1 MAEGTINLPEGF
13 VLEEEPVSVPE
24 GFVLEDAPSTQEQ
37 EGSILEKLY
46 GASMRGWMGLG
57 EAALERPKRIVSQI
71 KMLNVSMAAEDVLK
85 EKDPVKRQTLISAMA
100 DLEGFYDNLAGELG
114 KAGKIHRRGQATIL
128 KNHPEWES
136 EPPKS
141 FVDLLSRPDKLAVT
155 LAESMP
161 ILLSAGI
168 LTAAG
173 QPQIGVAMMYTVEGQ
188 EAYDQAIADGASE
201 EDAVVADVIYG
212 TVSAALE
219 QMQLAGIMKIGRGM
233 FRQLANRTAQKVTRK
248 GLKALTMDVIKVAG
262 KEALEEMSQG
272 TWGEVT
278 AKIVYDKSVPEGV
291 AGFMDRRA
299 QEGLIGAAMGIIP
312 GAGGAAAGAMQAKV
326 QAKLSKEKVTQPS
339 TDEIISSIAEI
350 HNREGGSTISL
361 ITGQSITEGYA
372 VAIKE
377 SVEEV
382 IPFEQIT
389 DEQLK
394 AYKEKHK
401 AILAEDPKRTIG
413 TWVSDGKTYLDISTV
428 VPTQAEAE
436 KIGRATNQ
444 KAIFD
449 LGAKQ
454 DIAIVGEFA
463 GLSREALETIQSVKD
478 GIEKGTFTEQEGQAL
493 LDQFRKLAKEKKEAL
508 ITPVVEGK
516 TLVDIQKKLDR
527 AYRENDAVAFN
538 RILEEELAPLPP
550 EKAKNILQGHAEVLQ
565 MEMKKRKVKPKK
577 ITKKRA
583 YAMGHQ
589 IPETLGWDEE
599 QRRDFME
606 QTVGVRTMKGM
617 SLEKARTFAMALD
630 EKLEEAGLKYEPP
643 VIPANELVETLE
655 RTKKVT
661 AEDPI
666 KALNRRGIYKL
677 RHALKSGVMSFTYGL
692 ERIERFIE
700 GLDGH
705 KEGAHYEHIW
715 RPMKEADE
723 TSIENTNREVAEFI
737 SYLESQ
743 GIDTAIWLGKL
754 DLMPGTK
761 IELTASQRV
770 GIHLLS
776 QNKNGMRYLTKGM
789 NLSLKEINAAK
800 KFMGEDEIRIANW
813 LSEQYEAQWPIIQ
826 QAAAQAGIDPVT
838 LKKEYRYSPL
848 VRTDV
853 ELEEQ
858 TDFLSELAEQFRQ
871 ESFSPEKGMLE
882 KRKEKAVGRIELDAF
897 VIYMHNIARVQR
909 FIAMAPV
916 ANKVGKILNNR
927 KFKQAL
933 NDRTFNQG
941 NKLLNSWMKDAVRG
955 TSSSNTTSL
964 GRAIAILRRNGILYA
979 IGYNL
984 PSSLRQTLSMSN
996 AMAVD
1001 PLMLK
1006 YNPGNIAKAM
1016 TPWGYKK
1023 IESFVFDRSK
1033 LVETRSYDRDLRQ
1046 KWNRQALKKKLR
1058 RKAPWSKKVMR
1069 WIRWMDKHTTVTAW
1083 KSLYDVGMEKF
1094 DGNETQA
1101 INYADKWISRTQPM
1115 ANAKDLP
1122 QYFRGGQLEKLLTT
1136 FQNQINN
1143 NGNFYMYDIL
1153 GAKKAGQISWSM
1165 VGYRTMFSYV
1175 LPAIMFGMIGRAG
1188 PPRTLKNV
1196 IVDLLTYPIAPV
1208 VVIGRWIDRIVRGWG
1223 QTETVAEIGPEAFV
1237 KFGRAAL
1244 ERDVKKAIKYAL
1256 QTIGGFT
1263 GRIPA
1268 QAIRTT
1274 EGMMDLVS
1282 GETKDPRRL
1291 IYSKWAIK
1299 QGKPKKKKG
1308 IYRRTR

>member
-13 VLEEEPVSVPE
+13 VLEEDPISTPE
-24 GFVLEDAPSTQEQ
+24 GFVLTDAPSVQEQ
-37 EGSILEKLY
+37 EGSILDKLY
-46 GASMRGWMGLG
+46 GASMRGWMRLG
-57 EAALERPKRIVSQI
+57 AAAVDMPKHVTKQI
-71 KMLNVSMAAEDVLK
+71 KTLNVAMAAEDVLR

-100 DLEGFYDNLAGELG
+100 DLEGFYDNLANELG
-114 KAGKIHRRGQATIL
+114 KAGKIHRTGQAAIL
-128 KNHPEWES
+128 RNHPEWES

-141 FVDLLSRPDKLAVT
+141 FIDLLSRPDKLAVT

-173 QPQIGVAMMYTVEGQ
+173 QPQIGVAMMYAAEGQ
-188 EAYDQAIADGASE
+188 EAYDRAIADGASE
-201 EDAVVADVIYG
+201 EDAETAYVIYG
-212 TVSAALE
+212 TVAAALE
-219 QMQLAGIMKIGRGM
+219 QMQLAGIMKIGKGM
-233 FRQLANRTAQKVTRK
+233 YRQLANRTAQKVTRK

-278 AKIVYDKSVPEGV
+278 AKIVYDKSVPEGL

-326 QAKLSKEKVTQPS
+326 QAKLSTEKVTQPS

-361 ITGQSITEGYA
+361 ITGQPITEGYA

-377 SVEEV
+377 SVEEI

-389 DEQLK
+389 DEQIK
-394 AYKEKHK
+394 EYKEKHK
-401 AILAEDPKRTIG
+401 TILAEDPKRTIG

-428 VPTQAEAE
+428 LPTQAEAE

-449 LGAKQ
+449 LRAKQ
-454 DIAIVGEFA
+454 DIV
-463 GLSREALETIQSVKD
+463 
-478 GIEKGTFTEQEGQAL
+478 
-493 LDQFRKLAKEKKEAL
+493 
-508 ITPVVEGK
+508 ITPKEEAPIVEGK

-527 AYRENDAVAFN
+527 AYRENDVVAFD
-538 RILEEELAPLPP
+538 RILEKELAPLPP
-550 EKAKNILQGHAEVLQ
+550 EKAKNILQGHAEMLQ
-565 MEMKKRKVKPKK
+565 MEMKERKAKLKK
-577 ITKKRA
+577 ITKKKA

-606 QTVGVRTMKGM
+606 QTIGVRSMKGIGM
-617 SLEKARTFAMALD
+617 GRARTFAMALD
-630 EKLEEAGLKYEPP
+630 KKLEEAGLKYEPP

-655 RTKKVT
+655 RTRKVT

-666 KALNRRGIYKL
+666 KSLNRRGIYKL

-705 KEGAHYEHIW
+705 TEGLHYEHIW

-723 TSIENTNREVAEFI
+723 NAIENTNREVAEFI
-737 SYLESQ
+737 SHLESQ

-761 IELTASQRV
+761 IELTASQRI

-776 QNKNGMRYLTKGM
+776 QNKNGMRYLTTGM

-800 KFMGEDEIRIANW
+800 GFMSGDEIRIADW

-826 QAAAQAGIDPVT
+826 QAAAQAGIDPVV

-848 VRTDV
+848 IRTDV

-882 KRKEKAVGRIELDAF
+882 ERKAKAVGRIELDAF

-909 FIAMAPV
+909 FIAMAPA
-916 ANKVGKILNNR
+916 ANKVGRILNNR

-1006 YNPGNIAKAM
+1006 YNPGNIARAM

-1023 IESFVFDRSK
+1023 IESFVFERSQ
-1033 LVETRSYDRDLRQ
+1033 LIETRSYDRDLRQ
-1046 KWNRQALKKKLR
+1046 KWNRQALRKKLR
-1058 RKAPWSKKVMR
+1058 RKAPWSKKVMT

-1094 DGNETQA
+1094 NGDETQA

-1175 LPAIMFGMIGRAG
+1175 LPAMMFGMIGRAG
-1188 PPRTLKNV
+1188 PPRTIKDV
-1196 IVDLLTYPIAPV
+1196 IIDLLTYPVAPLV
-1208 VVIGRWIDRIVRGWG
+1208 VMGRWIDRIIRGWG
-1223 QTETVAEIGPEAFV
+1223 QTETVAEIGPESLV

-1244 ERDVKKAIKYAL
+1244 ERDVKKTIKYAL
-1256 QTIGGFT
+1256 QAIGGFT

-1274 EGMMDLVS
+1274 EGMMDLIS

-1291 IYSKWAIK
+1291 IYSKWALE
-1299 QGKPKKKKG
+1299 QGKPPEQTG
-1308 IYRRTR
+1308 TYRRTY

>member
-13 VLEEEPVSVPE
+13 VLEEDPISVPE
-24 GFVLEDAPSTQEQ
+24 NFVLEDAPSTQEQ
-37 EGSILEKLY
+37 EGNILEKLY
-46 GASMRGWMGLG
+46 GASMRGWMRLG
-57 EAALERPKRIVSQI
+57 AAALDIPKHVTKQV
-71 KMLNVSMAAEDVLK
+71 KMLNVSFVADAALHQ
-85 EKDPVKRQTLISAMA
+85 KDPVKRQILINTMA
-100 DLEGFYDNLAGELG
+100 DLEGFYDNLADELG
-114 KAGKIHRRGQATIL
+114 KAGKVHRMGQATIL

-141 FVDLLSRPDKLAVT
+141 FIDLLSRPDKLAIS
-155 LAESMP
+155 LAESTP

-173 QPQIGVAMMYTVEGQ
+173 QPQIGVAMMYAAEGQ
-188 EAYDQAIADGASE
+188 EAYDTAIADGASE
-201 EDAVVADVIYG
+201 EDAETAYVVYG
-212 TVSAALE
+212 TVAAALE
-219 QMQLAGIMKIGRGM
+219 QMQLQGIMKIGRGM
-233 FRQLANRTAQKVTRK
+233 FRQLVNRTAQKVTRK
-248 GLKALTMDVIKVAG
+248 GLAALTMDVIKVAG

-272 TWGEVT
+272 TWGEIT
-278 AKIVYDKSVPEGV
+278 AKIIYDKSVPEGL
-291 AGFMDRRA
+291 AGFIDRRA

-312 GAGGAAAGAMQAKV
+312 GAGGAVAGKMQAKV
-326 QAKLSKEKVTQPS
+326 QAKLSTEKVTEPS
-339 TDEIISSIAEI
+339 SDEIISSIAEI

-361 ITGQSITEGYA
+361 ITGQPITEGYA
-372 VAIKE
+372 VAIEKAT
-377 SVEEV
+377 EEI

-401 AILAEDPKRTIG
+401 DILAEDPKRTIG

-436 KIGRATNQ
+436 KIARATNQ
-444 KAIFD
+444 KAIYD

-454 DIAIVGEFA
+454 DIVIAPENKV
-463 GLSREALETIQSVKD
+463 LTN
-478 GIEKGTFTEQEGQAL
+478 
-493 LDQFRKLAKEKKEAL
+493 
-508 ITPVVEGK
+508 
-516 TLVDIQKKLDR
+516 IQKKLDE
-527 AYRENDAVAFN
+527 AYRNNDTEAFD
-538 RILEEELAPLPP
+538 RILEKELAPLPP
-550 EKAKNILQGHAEVLQ
+550 ETAKNVLQGHAEVLQ
-565 MEMKKRKVKPKK
+565 MEMKERKAKEAPPEKPKK
-577 ITKKRA
+577 IIKKKA

-606 QTVGVRTMKGM
+606 QTIGVRTMKGIG
-617 SLEKARTFAMALD
+617 LEDARTFAMALD
-630 EKLEEAGLKYEPP
+630 KKLEEAGLKYEPP

-661 AEDPI
+661 VEAPL

-705 KEGAHYEHIW
+705 TEGAHYKHIW
-715 RPMKEADE
+715 QPMKEADE

-737 SYLESQ
+737 SHLESQ

-754 DLMPGTK
+754 NEIPGTK
-761 IELTASQRV
+761 IELTAAQRIGV
-770 GIHLLS
+770 YTLS
-776 QNKNGMRYLTKGM
+776 QNKNGMRYLTEGM
-789 NLSLKEINAAK
+789 GLSLKEVNAAK
-800 KFMGEDEIRIANW
+800 GFMSGEEIRIANW
-813 LSEQYEAQWPIIQ
+813 LSEQYEAQWPIVQ

-848 VRTDV
+848 IRTDV

-882 KRKEKAVGRIELDAF
+882 KRKEKAVGRVELDAF

-964 GRAIAILRRNGILYA
+964 GRAVAILRRNGILYA

-1006 YNPGNIAKAM
+1006 YNPGNIARAM

-1046 KWNRQALKKKLR
+1046 KWNRQALRKKLQ

-1069 WIRWMDKHTTVTAW
+1069 WIRWMDKHTTITAW

-1094 DGNETQA
+1094 DGNETRA

-1153 GAKKAGQISWSM
+1153 GAKKAGQISLPM
-1165 VGYRTMFSYV
+1165 AGYRTMFSYV
-1175 LPAIMFGMIGRAG
+1175 LPAMMFGVIGRAG
-1188 PPRTLKNV
+1188 PPRTIKDA
-1196 IVDLLTYPIAPV
+1196 IIDLITYPIAPI
-1208 VVIGRWIDRIVRGWG
+1208 VVIHRWIDRIIRGWG
-1223 QTETVAEIGPEAFV
+1223 LTETVAEIGPESFV
-1237 KFGRAAL
+1237 KFGRAAM
-1244 ERDVKKAIKYAL
+1244 ERDIKKIIKYAL
-1256 QTIGGFT
+1256 QTIGSFT

-1291 IYSKWAIK
+1291 IYSKWAIE
-1299 QGKPKKKKG
+1299 QGKPKKQTG
-1308 IYRRTR
+1308 TYRRTR

>member
-13 VLEEEPVSVPE
+13 VLEEDPISVPE
-24 GFVLEDAPSTQEQ
+24 NFVLEDAPSVQEQ
-37 EGSILEKLY
+37 QGSFLDQLY
-46 GASMRGWMGLG
+46 GASMRGWMRLG
-57 EAALERPKRIVSQI
+57 AAAIDMPKHAVGQ
-71 KMLNVSMAAEDVLK
+71 LK
-85 EKDPVKRQTLISAMA
+85 ILDIAGYATALDREKNPVKRAKLLTKATNEI
-100 DLEGFYDNLAGELG
+100 EFYDRLIDELG
-114 KAGKIHRRGQATIL
+114 KAGKIHRTGQAAIL
-128 KNHPEWES
+128 RNHPEWES

-141 FVDLLSRPDKLAVT
+141 FIDLLSRPDKLAIT

-173 QPQIGVAMMYTVEGQ
+173 QPHIGVAMMYAAEGQ
-188 EAYDQAIADGASE
+188 EAYDQAIADGADE
-201 EDAVVADVIYG
+201 IDAEAAYVVYG
-212 TVSAALE
+212 TVSAAIE
-219 QMQLAGIMKIGRGM
+219 QMQLQGIMKIGKGM
-233 FRQLANRTAQKVTRK
+233 YRQLLNRTTQKVARK
-248 GLKALTMDVIKVAG
+248 GLKSFTMPIIRVAAQ
-262 KEALEEMSQG
+262 EALEEMAQG
-272 TWGEVT
+272 TWGEIT
-278 AKIVYDKSVPEGV
+278 AKIIYDKSVPGGL

-299 QEGLIGAAMGIIP
+299 QEGYIGAAMGIIP
-312 GAGGAAAGAMQAKV
+312 GAGGAAAGRIQAQV
-326 QAKLSKEKVTQPS
+326 QARTSEELGLEKVVRPTE
-339 TDEIISSIAEI
+339 DEIISSIADI
-350 HNREGGSTISL
+350 HNREGGSTVSL
-361 ITGQSITEGYA
+361 VTGQPITEGFA

-377 SVEEV
+377 SVEEI

-428 VPTQAEAE
+428 VPTQIEAE
-436 KIGRATNQ
+436 RIARATNQ

-449 LGAKQ
+449 LAMKQ
-454 DIAIVGEFA
+454 DIAI
-463 GLSREALETIQSVKD
+463 TP
-478 GIEKGTFTEQEGQAL
+478 
-493 LDQFRKLAKEKKEAL
+493 KEKAP
-508 ITPVVEGK
+508 IVEGK
-516 TLVDIQKKLDR
+516 TLVDIQEKLDR
-527 AYRENDAVAFN
+527 AYRENDIAAFN
-538 RILEEELAPLPP
+538 RILEKELAPLPP
-550 EKAKNILQGHAEVLQ
+550 GRTKNALQGTAEILQ
-565 MEMKKRKVKPKK
+565 MEMDNRLIKLTPAPEVAEKPKQ

-583 YAMGHQ
+583 YAMGHK

-606 QTVGVRTMKGM
+606 QTIGVRTMKGI
-617 SLEKARTFAMALD
+617 SLEKARTFAEALD
-630 EKLEEAGLKYEPP
+630 KKLEDAGLKYEPP
-643 VIPANELVETLE
+643 VVPADELIGTLE
-655 RTKKVT
+655 RTRRVT
-661 AEDPI
+661 AEAPI

-705 KEGAHYEHIW
+705 TEGAHYEHIW

-723 TSIENTNREVAEFI
+723 TAIENTNREVAEFI
-737 SYLESQ
+737 SHLESQ

-761 IELTASQRV
+761 IELTASQRI
-770 GIHLLS
+770 GIYTLS
-776 QNKNGMRYLTKGM
+776 QNKNGMRYLTEGM
-789 NLSLKEINAAK
+789 NLSLKEVNAAK
-800 KFMGEDEIRIANW
+800 GFMNGDEIRIANW

-826 QAAAQAGIDPVT
+826 QAAVQAGIDPTT

-882 KRKEKAVGRIELDAF
+882 KRKERAVGRIELDAF

-916 ANKVGKILNNR
+916 ANKVGRILNNR

-1006 YNPGNIAKAM
+1006 YNPGNIARAM

-1033 LVETRSYDRDLRQ
+1033 LIETRSYDRDLRQ
-1046 KWNRQALKKKLR
+1046 KWNRQALRKKLR
-1058 RKAPWSKKVMR
+1058 RKAPWSKKVMT
-1069 WIRWMDKHTTVTAW
+1069 WIRWMDKHTTVVAW
-1083 KSLYDVGMEKF
+1083 KSLYDVGIEKF
-1094 DGNETQA
+1094 DGDETQA

-1153 GAKKAGQISWSM
+1153 GAKKAGQISWTM
-1165 VGYRTMFSYV
+1165 VGYRTMFSYI
-1175 LPAIMFGMIGRAG
+1175 LPAMMFGMIGRAG
-1188 PPRTLKNV
+1188 PPRTIKDA
-1196 IVDLLTYPIAPV
+1196 IIDLATYPIAPV
-1208 VVIGRWIDRIVRGWG
+1208 VVIGRWIDRIIRGWG

-1244 ERDVKKAIKYAL
+1244 ERDVKKTIKYAL

-1268 QAIRTT
+1268 QAIRTV
-1274 EGMMDLVS
+1274 EGAMDLIS
-1282 GETKDPRRL
+1282 GKTDDPRRL
-1291 IYSKWAIK
+1291 IYSKWAIE